1 MAHDSSC
8 FSLWAMRLYEF
19 TLLNPKGDG
28 FLLWI
33 FWSSSSLNLLVQ
45 AFPSLGPILTP
56 LSPVSC
62 ESYFVPDKYH
72 VCAFTPTTFG
82 PVTTL
87 CRSDTRNLHLSPS
100 IERRAFTLT
109 GVTSLTGPHSS

>member
-72 VCAFTPTTFG
+72 VCA
-82 PVTTL
+82 VH
-87 CRSDTRNLHLSPS
+87 SDYLWSPFLLIPHLSTQLTVCPVPIGACS
-100 IERRAFTLT
+100 TQQLSVRR
-109 GVTSLTGPHSS
+109 